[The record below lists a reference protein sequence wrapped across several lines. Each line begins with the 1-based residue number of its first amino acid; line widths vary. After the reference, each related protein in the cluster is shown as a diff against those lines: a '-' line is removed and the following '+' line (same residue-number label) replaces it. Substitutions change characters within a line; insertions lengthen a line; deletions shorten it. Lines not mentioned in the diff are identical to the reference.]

1 MVDILCGILSG
12 AGYGPHLH
20 DLYTMD
26 APQGIGHFVGAIDIA
41 HFLEVDRFKGA
52 LSAMI
57 AEIKGLRK
65 AEGVQEIWMPG
76 EQSLRQGERSRR
88 EGIELP
94 QPIYE
99 ELSALG
105 AAYGLTL

>member
-1 MVDILCGILSG
+1 
-12 AGYGPHLH
+12 
-20 DLYTMD
+20 
-26 APQGIGHFVGAIDIA
+26 
-41 HFLEVDRFKGA
+41 
-52 LSAMI
+52 
-57 AEIKGLRK
+57 
-65 AEGVQEIWMPG
+65 MPG